1 MLLLL
6 TYVPHYATMSQK
18 NPKSKADHEIQGVA
32 GLGQIE
38 QCNSIKYIKN
48 SYPQHGS
55 QFFIHLKRP
64 SIFVDR
70 IYQLKNFNMNLKGY
84 LLGSPRL

>member
-48 SYPQHGS
+48 SYP
-55 QFFIHLKRP
+55 
-64 SIFVDR
+64 
-70 IYQLKNFNMNLKGY
+70 
-84 LLGSPRL
+84 